1 MMRALLAA
9 PPPAAISFSPF
20 ICPSS
25 PCEIGVSQ
33 FQSST
38 EMGGLHS
45 SGLAMKLGAF
55 ITDPALC
62 GDEFLGPSWSTW
74 RIIARLY
81 DSDAALLSRCKA
93 W

>member
-1 MMRALLAA
+1 MLSPQLQRNHQEAA
-9 PPPAAISFSPF
+9 FNRVQIAADAADRIEGSFL
-20 ICPSS
+20 
-25 PCEIGVSQ
+25 V
-33 FQSST
+33 
-38 EMGGLHS
+38 GGELI
-45 SGLAMKLGAF
+45 LGGA
-55 ITDPALC
+55 TRSDPALC

>member
-1 MMRALLAA
+1 
-9 PPPAAISFSPF
+9 
-20 ICPSS
+20 
-25 PCEIGVSQ
+25 
-33 FQSST
+33 
-38 EMGGLHS
+38 MGGHHS

-55 ITDPALC
+55 ITDPALR
-62 GDEFLGPSWSTW
+62 GDEFLGPSWTTW

>member
-1 MMRALLAA
+1 
-9 PPPAAISFSPF
+9 
-20 ICPSS
+20 
-25 PCEIGVSQ
+25 
-33 FQSST
+33 
-38 EMGGLHS
+38 MGGLHS